1 MFSGFF
7 GQTFC
12 GKGRIP
18 NELISFSTM
27 ENVLLDPL
35 INSENFRKWNIS
47 TMYVKFKMRPSYLMG
62 NPHHLFNSV
71 AYI

>member
-1 MFSGFF
+1 MLSGLF

-12 GKGRIP
+12 GNGRIP

-35 INSENFRKWNIS
+35 INSENFSKWNI
-47 TMYVKFKMRPSYLMG
+47 
-62 NPHHLFNSV
+62 
-71 AYI
+71 